1 MTLLPHSLLFTA
13 SAVILTLPDMVLG
26 LTTDL
31 QNVLQNTH
39 RSQEYGYP
47 TDFTRG
53 IVPFIL
59 TMIIGGMC
67 LSTLVRK
74 DSDYFAL
81 YAWFLSDLLEGLS
94 KGCISTEADVWLY
107 NGTLYVGHDES
118 SLTEERTLESL
129 YINPMLDVLKR
140 QNPRSRFVTS
150 PTNNGVFDTSVSQT
164 LYFFIDAKTAGHE
177 TFKAVI
183 DALEPLREQGY
194 LTTLKDNKTITNGPI
209 TVIGTG
215 NTPYDMVGPIANRDY
230 FFDAHLESLNES
242 ENAGITGLISPI
254 ASTSFADAIGTVT
267 LSDSEAVLTEKQLST
282 LRSQIAT
289 AKERGVGARYWET
302 PSYPVRTRNLVWR
315 TLLQEGVALL
325 NADDLD
331 AAANY
336 F

>member
-13 SAVILTLPDMVLG
+13 SAVILALPDMVLG
-26 LTTDL
+26 LPTGL
-31 QNVLQNTH
+31 QNVLENTH

-53 IVPFIL
+53 IVPSIP
-59 TMIIGGMC
+59 TTIIGEMC
-67 LSTLVRK
+67 LSTPVRQHF
-74 DSDYFAL
+74 DYL
-81 YAWFLSDLLEGLS
+81 WLLSDRVKVFQTDAS
-94 KGCISTEADVWLY
+94 QRKQMSGCT
-107 NGTLYVGHDES
+107 TVGHDTS

-129 YINPMLDVLKR
+129 YINPILDVLKR

-164 LYFFIDAKTAGHE
+164 LYLFIDVKTAGHE
-177 TFKAVI
+177 TFKAAI
-183 DALEPLREQGY
+183 DALEPLRELGY

-215 NTPYDMVGPIANRDY
+215 NTPYGMVAPVANRDY
-230 FFDAHLESLNES
+230 FFDAHLESLNEP
-242 ENAGITGLISPI
+242 ENAGITDLISPI
-254 ASTSFADAIGTVT
+254 ASTSFADAIGTVSQ
-267 LSDSEAVLTEKQLST
+267 SDSEAILTEKQLST

-289 AKERGVGARYWET
+289 AKERGIGARYWET
-302 PSYPVRTRNLVWR
+302 PSYPIRTRNSVWR
-315 TLLQEGVALL
+315 TLLKEGVALL

-331 AAANY
+331 AAASY